1 MFAIVKKSNQLDCI
15 QFETFKDMVAY
26 LITEYADK
34 NEFLKE
40 VLTNDPDSQLDDENL
55 DELQNVVEIYVNEE
69 ILNNCEYSAIECV
82 RI

>member
-1 MFAIVKKSNQLDCI
+1 MFAIVKKSNQLDCV

-34 NEFLKE
+34 NECLKE

>member
-1 MFAIVKKSNQLDCI
+1 MFAIVKKSNQLDYI

-34 NEFLKE
+34 NECLKE
-40 VLTNDPDSQLDDENL
+40 VLTNDPDSQLDGENL

-69 ILNNCEYSAIECV
+69 ILNNCEYSTIECV